1 MVEAESSSALAAR
14 IRARL
19 KALGK
24 SARGASLEAGLGA
37 STIRNVLEGRSQS
50 PRGVTLAALAKVL
63 ETSEAWILHGDAARA
78 APGSALPVSPP
89 PTSAP
94 TAWRSKP
101 LPRFFDESD
110 RMPVYAAAEGG
121 NGTMIISTDEI
132 DRIPRPYTLEG
143 ITEAYGI
150 LITGESMVPAFRPG
164 DTAWVNPRL
173 PPIRDCE
180 VILYQL
186 DEHNGEA
193 VATIKQLVGWTD
205 REWLVQQWNPPKKFK
220 LDRGLWKTCHRVVG
234 KFSRR

>member
-1 MVEAESSSALAAR
+1 MAEVELPPGIAAR
-14 IRARL
+14 IKARL
-19 KALGK
+19 DALGK

-50 PRGVTLAALAKVL
+50 PRGVTLAALARVL
-63 ETSEAWILHGDAARA
+63 ETSEGWILHGDPARE
-78 APGSALPVSPP
+78 APVSALPGSP
-89 PTSAP
+89 SA
-94 TAWRSKP
+94 TAPGGLRYKP
-101 LPRFFDESD
+101 APRFFDD
-110 RMPVYAAAEGG
+110 GARMPVYAAAEGG
-121 NGTMIISTDEI
+121 FGTMIVSTDEI

-143 ITEAYGI
+143 IAEAYGI

-180 VILYQL
+180 VILYQV
-186 DEHNGEA
+186 DDRDGEA
-193 VATIKQLVGWTD
+193 VATIKQLAGWTE
-205 REWLVQQWNPPKKFK
+205 REWQVQQWNPAKKFR

>member
-1 MVEAESSSALAAR
+1 MAEADPSSGIAER

-19 KALGK
+19 TALGK
-24 SARGASLEAGLGA
+24 TARGASLEAGLGA

-50 PRGVTLAALAKVL
+50 PRGVTLSALARVL
-63 ETSEAWILHGDAARA
+63 ETSEAWILHGDAARE
-78 APGSALPVSPP
+78 APASALPVG
-89 PTSAP
+89 PTGGGNSAAARQRP
-94 TAWRSKP
+94 A
-101 LPRFFDESD
+101 PRLFDEGD

-121 NGTMIISTDEI
+121 NGTMIVSVDEI

-143 ITEAYGI
+143 IAEAYGI

-180 VILYQL
+180 AILYQVN
-186 DEHNGEA
+186 DRDGDA
-193 VATIKQLVGWTD
+193 IATIKQLVGWND
-205 REWLVQQWNPPKKFK
+205 REWLLQQWNPPKKFK

>member
-1 MVEAESSSALAAR
+1 MAEAEFPSDLAAR

-19 KALGK
+19 ATLGK

-50 PRGVTLAALAKVL
+50 PRGVTLAALARVL
-63 ETSEAWILHGDAARA
+63 ETSEGWILHGDQEREGPA
-78 APGSALPVSPP
+78 SALPIPP
-89 PTSAP
+89 SA
-94 TAWRSKP
+94 AAASKGLRSKP
-101 LPRFFDESD
+101 LPRFFDDGD

-121 NGTMIISTDEI
+121 NGTMIVSTDEI

-143 ITEAYGI
+143 IAEAYGI

-180 VILYQL
+180 VILYQVN
-186 DEHNGEA
+186 DHDGEA
-193 VATIKQLVGWTD
+193 VASIKQLAGWTD
-205 REWLVQQWNPPKKFK
+205 REWVVQQWNPPKKFK
-220 LDRGLWKTCHRVVG
+220 LDRGAWKTCHRVVG

>member
-1 MVEAESSSALAAR
+1 MAEAELPSGIAAR
-14 IRARL
+14 IKARL
-19 KALGK
+19 DALGK

-50 PRGVTLAALAKVL
+50 PRGVTLAALARVL
-63 ETSEAWILHGDAARA
+63 ETSESWILHGDPARE
-78 APGSALPVSPP
+78 APASALPFTQTAAPAATGLRYKAPP
-89 PTSAP
+89 
-94 TAWRSKP
+94 R
-101 LPRFFDESD
+101 LFDDGD

-121 NGTMIISTDEI
+121 NGTMIVSTDEI
-132 DRIPRPYTLEG
+132 DRIPRPHTLEG
-143 ITEAYGI
+143 IAEAYGI

-180 VILYQL
+180 VILYQVN
-186 DEHNGEA
+186 DRDGEA
-193 VATIKQLVGWTD
+193 VASIKQLAGWSD
-205 REWLVQQWNPPKKFK
+205 REWQVQQWNPPKKFK

>member
-1 MVEAESSSALAAR
+1 MAEADLSSGIAAR
-14 IRARL
+14 LRARL
-19 KALGK
+19 AALGK
-24 SARGASLEAGLGA
+24 TARGASLEAGLGA

-50 PRGVTLAALAKVL
+50 PRGITLAALARVL
-63 ETSEAWILHGDAARA
+63 ETSEGWILHGDPARE
-78 APGSALPVSPP
+78 APLSALPVAPSSV
-89 PTSAP
+89 TAASAL
-94 TAWRSKP
+94 RYKP
-101 LPRFFDESD
+101 VPRFFDEGD

-121 NGTMIISTDEI
+121 NGTMIVSTDEI

-143 ITEAYGI
+143 IAEAYGI

-186 DEHNGEA
+186 NDRNGEA
-193 VATIKQLVGWTD
+193 VATIKQLIGWND
-205 REWLVQQWNPPKKFK
+205 REWQVQQWNPPKKFK

>member
-1 MVEAESSSALAAR
+1 MAEAEFSSALAAR

-19 KALGK
+19 EALGK
-24 SARGASLEAGLGA
+24 TARGASLEAGLGA

-50 PRGVTLAALAKVL
+50 PRGVTLAALARVL
-63 ETSEAWILHGDAARA
+63 ETSEGWILHGDPARA
-78 APGSALPVSPP
+78 APVSALPVTPPAAPASPGL
-89 PTSAP
+89 
-94 TAWRSKP
+94 RSKP

-110 RMPVYAAAEGG
+110 RMPVYAVAEGG
-121 NGTMIISTDEI
+121 NGTIIVSTDEI

-143 ITEAYGI
+143 IAEAYGI

-180 VILYQL
+180 VILYQVN
-186 DEHNGEA
+186 DHDGEA